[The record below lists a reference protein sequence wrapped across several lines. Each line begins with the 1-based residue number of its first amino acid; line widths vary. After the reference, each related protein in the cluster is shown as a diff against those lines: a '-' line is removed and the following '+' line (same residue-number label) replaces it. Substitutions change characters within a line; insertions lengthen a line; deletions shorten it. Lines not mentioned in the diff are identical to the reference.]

1 MKSSV
6 LKKVSEASRV
16 AFTPKGIFPLLWYIV
31 TFPKCIHDASF
42 FFTSE
47 LLAEN
52 LRAEIEATK
61 IKILQQANSI
71 KHKAIQEMK
80 LSDLVKIET

>member
-1 MKSSV
+1 MRIS
-6 LKKVSEASRV
+6 
-16 AFTPKGIFPLLWYIV
+16 
-31 TFPKCIHDASF
+31 

-47 LLAEN
+47 MLAEN

-61 IKILQQANSI
+61 TKILQQANSI

-80 LSDLVKIET
+80 LSDLVKIEM